1 MSVAAQ
7 KAHREAEAH
16 EIKKPQENAAT
27 ALGLW
32 PHVAKRRA
40 GRFGKAALWVSAL
53 YREIEDDRTTADLK
67 RLRPAWSSSDQ
78 LLRRTEEDAVTDLRI
93 APGGPMTGDEE
104 GPVETT
110 EPPDKKRRQHH
121 VVGGG
126 AKDWFMSLRGVHPS
140 WFTAECLR
148 FAQRLAPE
156 IFGPVC
162 VDSMEPRRKRRGSWE
177 ATKIGARSGHPF
189 RQCRVEVVQSP
200 RRVSTESE
208 ACV

>member
-1 MSVAAQ
+1 MAAQ
-7 KAHREAEAH
+7 KAHREAEVH
-16 EIKKPQENAAT
+16 EIKKAQENAAT
-27 ALGLW
+27 DLGLW

-40 GRFGKAALWVSAL
+40 GRFGKAALWESAL
-53 YREIEDDRTTADLK
+53 YREIEDDRPTADLK

-78 LLRRTEEDAVTDLRI
+78 PLRRTEEDAVTDLHI
-93 APGGPMTGDEE
+93 VQG

-110 EPPDKKRRQHH
+110 KPPNKMRRQHR
-121 VVGGG
+121 VVGGD

-162 VDSMEPRRKRRGSWE
+162 VLTVWNRDGNGGVVGGHQNWSPKWSPVSPVSC
-177 ATKIGARSGHPF
+177 RSCAVTLPCLH
-189 RQCRVEVVQSP
+189 RL
-200 RRVSTESE
+200 
-208 ACV
+208 